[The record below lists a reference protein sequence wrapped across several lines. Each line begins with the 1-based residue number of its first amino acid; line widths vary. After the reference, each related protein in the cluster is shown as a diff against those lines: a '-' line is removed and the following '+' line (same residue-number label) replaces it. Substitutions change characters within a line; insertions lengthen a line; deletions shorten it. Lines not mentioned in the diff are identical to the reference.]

1 MCSLKSEGTVKR
13 KNGRLIFDDCG
24 RNPIQHRGSLFAAP
38 ALTVNQ
44 RTPPPPIAGCPIN
57 FVSLC
62 VRGFWNTFYLLWAS
76 ELDLFSLL
84 NSTSLCPTSLEGR
97 ARIQLSSFDNAPAT
111 YKSFQTTN
119 SIRRHTRAG
128 KVLDLLSNT
137 SRCLTS

>member
-97 ARIQLSSFDNAPAT
+97 ARIQLSSLDNLQKLPNNKFDPPT
-111 YKSFQTTN
+111 YS
-119 SIRRHTRAG
+119 SLER
-128 KVLDLLSNT
+128 S
-137 SRCLTS
+137 LTFHPTPQDV